1 MGSALAAVCTTSA
14 AKAIVTPI
22 IGVHRLGIG
31 IVSAS
36 LGVLILWSRL
46 RRNAALSAT
55 RLRLKAA
62 SCDGGHIGPV
72 SLTLHAEARTG
83 DGLPAAPRC
92 NVGGSHAQSSGLVA
106 GCQRAGRRS
115 WNCRR

>member
-55 RLRLKAA
+55 RQRLKAA
-62 SCDGGHIGPV
+62 SCDGGHIGPG
-72 SLTLHAEARTG
+72 SLTLHAAHERG
-83 DGLPAAPRC
+83 AACPRPLAAMSEVSC
-92 NVGGSHAQSSGLVA
+92 SIVGPCCWV
-106 GCQRAGRRS
+106 R
-115 WNCRR
+115 